1 MEPKFKIG
9 DKVIV
14 CGTLK
19 TVIDAVNKD
28 PDYTDLFI
36 YSFKD
41 EEGKKWSAWECDI
54 ELNKE
59 E

>member
-1 MEPKFKIG
+1 MEPKFKIS

-28 PDYTDLFI
+28 LNHANI

-41 EEGKKWSAWECDI
+41 EEGRKWSAWECDI

>member
-28 PDYTDLFI
+28 LNHANI